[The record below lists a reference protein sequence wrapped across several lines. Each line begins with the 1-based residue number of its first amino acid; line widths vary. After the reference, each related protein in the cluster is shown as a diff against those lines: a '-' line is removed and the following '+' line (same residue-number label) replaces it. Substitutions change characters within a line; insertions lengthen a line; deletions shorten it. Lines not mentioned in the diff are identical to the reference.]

1 MSPSSSEQTLA
12 VSRAAPGTAEHDAA
26 RHRLGLLLVAGA
38 SITWSTGGL
47 IARFIEAGPW
57 TIVFWRG
64 VACASFLLLFLAVRE
79 RGAVWP
85 LFRAAGVPGIITAL
99 CFATASTAFILALQV
114 ATVASI
120 LIVQNTGPF
129 IAALL
134 AWLLMHERVKART
147 WAALVVAAAGI
158 IVMVSNQAIG
168 GGLFGLGLS
177 LTTAFAFASATVTI
191 RYHRTVRMTPAACL
205 ASCFGALIA
214 LPLADPMLV
223 SGKDF
228 ALMWL
233 FGVGQLG
240 IGMVLFTTGA
250 RMAPAAEVS
259 LITVLETV
267 FAGLWV
273 WLVLGENPGTAT
285 LVGGA
290 LVLAAVVG
298 HTLADLRAQR

>member
-1 MSPSSSEQTLA
+1 MPTTSCEH
-12 VSRAAPGTAEHDAA
+12 VSTARAGVAPGDIA
-26 RHRLGLLLVAGA
+26 RHRAGLMLVAGA
-38 SITWSTGGL
+38 SVCWSTGGL

-79 RGAVWP
+79 RGKVWP
-85 LFRAAGVPGIITAL
+85 LFRAAGLPGVVAAL
-99 CFATASTAFILALQV
+99 CFATASTAFVLALQV

-134 AWLLMHERVKART
+134 AWVLMRERVRPRT
-147 WAALVVAAAGI
+147 WVALVIAAAGI
-158 IVMVSNQAIG
+158 VVMVSNRAIG
-168 GGLFGLGLS
+168 GGMLGFGLS
-177 LTTAFAFASATVTI
+177 LTIAIAFAAATVTI
-191 RYHRTVRMTPAACL
+191 RYHRAVRMTPAACL
-205 ASCFGALIA
+205 ASLIGALVA
-214 LPLADPMLV
+214 LPLVEPFAV
-223 SGKDF
+223 STRDL

-250 RMAPAAEVS
+250 RMVPAAEAS

-267 FAGLWV
+267 FAGIWV
-273 WLVLGENPGTAT
+273 WLALGENPGMAT
-285 LVGGA
+285 LAGGV

-298 HTLADLRAQR
+298 HTLADLRQAG